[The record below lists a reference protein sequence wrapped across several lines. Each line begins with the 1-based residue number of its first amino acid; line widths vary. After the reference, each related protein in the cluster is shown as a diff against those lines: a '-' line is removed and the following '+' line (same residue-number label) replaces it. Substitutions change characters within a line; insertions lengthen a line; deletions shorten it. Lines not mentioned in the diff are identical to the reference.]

1 MNLSPPPALT
11 AVAATQRDCSRGA
24 CYPPMGDLLLGRDRQ
39 LHASSTCG
47 LTGSEVFCTPFGQ
60 VRPYSYYSERQK
72 EPHIL
77 QRQVNLID
85 VASFESVYIKV
96 CKLSSE
102 GMGCFSTQG
111 VFVKRSPF

>member
-1 MNLSPPPALT
+1 
-11 AVAATQRDCSRGA
+11 
-24 CYPPMGDLLLGRDRQ
+24 MGDLLLGRGRQ

-60 VRPYSYYSERQK
+60 VRPYSYYSERHK
-72 EPHIL
+72 EPHML
-77 QRQVNLID
+77 QRQVDLID
-85 VASFESVYIKV
+85 VASFVSVYIRL

-102 GMGCFSTQG
+102 DMGCFSTQG